1 MKYLIIFLIISLSQ
15 TQDNK
20 EEQEKKNLFPK
31 SENILELNQDD
42 YEDLI
47 KDNRYIIILFYTQW
61 CEQCKKAMSILEQI
75 SIYCKE
81 NNDFIIT
88 RIDTDKNQDL
98 AEKFFLSK
106 LPSIYYIID
115 SNLKKY
121 SGIISYDEIKDFID
135 LKLRGPIIKFK
146 TINEINDFVN
156 RKKITILTT
165 QPNEIFKSVSKKY
178 EDLIYF
184 SQCITNECKEK
195 YENSNIILLKNY
207 DEKIVK
213 FDNKTLS
220 SDSLI
225 YFISKYSV
233 EKGGILNNLGM
244 QFLFKFKRTTLI
256 YFRSQNNSD
265 LIKFDSI
272 IKKVANDYNEKMY
285 FFTSDITGDDFSIK
299 IGNFF
304 KLEIEDIPSIQIFDL
319 TGIFGKVN
327 SYEFDYKYYNNNENK
342 FYFNEEILNKFIQD
356 FYKGKI
362 EKKMESEPI
371 PKDNFAY
378 MTVVGKNFNDI
389 VLLNNKNIIVLFI
402 SESCL
407 KCNDASMKFVELAT
421 KYNKDLPNYKI
432 EFRIMNLSFN
442 SLKNLTIN
450 KFPSVLLYKINDKK
464 NPIEYEIKEQI
475 VSKDLE
481 KWSFELC
488 ELGDI
493 PNWDRN
499 ITEFMINEEMKSK
512 QNNNNN
518 NDNNNNDDSN
528 KKNEDK
534 DNKKDI
540 NKEDL

>member
-1 MKYLIIFLIISLSQ
+1 MKYFIIFFIISLSQ
-15 TQDNK
+15 TK
-20 EEQEKKNLFPK
+20 ENIEEKGKKILFPK
-31 SENILELNQDD
+31 SENIFELKQDD
-42 YEDLI
+42 YEDFI
-47 KDNRYIIILFYTQW
+47 KDNKYIILIFYTQW
-61 CEQCKKAMSILEQI
+61 CEQCKNIMSILEQI

-81 NNDFIIT
+81 NNDFIIA
-88 RIDTDKNQDL
+88 RIDTDKSQDL

-106 LPSIYYIID
+106 IPSIYYIID
-115 SNLKKY
+115 SNPKKY
-121 SGIISYDEIKDFID
+121 NGIFSYEEIKDFID
-135 LKLRGPIIKFK
+135 LKIKGPIIKFK

-156 RKKITILTT
+156 RKNITILTT
-165 QPNEIFKSVSKKY
+165 QPNEIFKKVSKKF
-178 EDLIYF
+178 EDLIFF
-184 SQCITNECKEK
+184 SQCISNECKEK

-213 FDNKTLS
+213 FDNKTLN

-225 YFISKYSV
+225 YFISKYSI

-256 YFRSQNNSD
+256 YFRSQKNND
-265 LIKFDSI
+265 LIKYDSI
-272 IKKVANDYNEKMY
+272 IKKIANNYNEKMY
-285 FFTSDITGDDFSIK
+285 FFISDITGDEFSIK
-299 IGNFF
+299 IGSFF
-304 KLEIEDIPSIQIFDL
+304 KLEKDDIPSIQIFDL

-327 SYEFDYKYYNNNENK
+327 SYEFDYKKYNNNEKK
-342 FYFNEEILNKFIQD
+342 FFFNEEILNKFIED
-356 FYKGKI
+356 FYKGNI
-362 EKKMESEPI
+362 EKRIESEPI

-450 KFPSVLLYKINDKK
+450 KFPSVFLFKINEKK
-464 NPIEYEIKEQI
+464 NPIEYEIKEKI
-475 VSKDLE
+475 ISKDLE
-481 KWSFELC
+481 EWSFKLC

-493 PNWDRN
+493 PNWERN
-499 ITEFMINEEMKSK
+499 ITEFMINEEMKNK
-512 QNNNNN
+512 EKN
-518 NDNNNNDDSN
+518 NDNNYNDTN
-528 KKNEDK
+528 KENDDK
-534 DNKKDI
+534 DNKKDL